1 MNTISYCNNEASNI
15 VRNTFKESQCLLKK
29 SIEKKNF
36 LINKDS
42 IKRLNLHNISS
53 SIIETELS
61 NKAVRNIIIN
71 FLEEAKN
78 IPLADVIFSLC
89 LVNEIL
95 PKKINGKRIGNE
107 TIVEETV
114 KIASDE
120 NKNIVKHSLKKSNLD
135 SSISTNFHSIKKDV
149 IEIRNSI
156 KFNFIIN
163 DLFYQNCNIKRNF
176 LEGNY
181 ISSERGDIISSFEPS
196 DSKTFSKVILNKD
209 FFQIDDQEAFV
220 KTNALLNSLKE
231 KLKDETSEDKISLIN
246 ERIKNLN
253 RNSTDIYIYN
263 DKTFYSKFRI
273 KDINQS
279 IKYYSQCCS
288 YGMIDVQTMNK
299 KFRNY
304 FVANE
309 INHVSS
315 ISYNVGVKL
324 AEDLFK
330 CLNSIGCILSCD

>member
-53 SIIETELS
+53 SIVETELS

-71 FLEEAKN
+71 FLEETKN
-78 IPLADVIFSLC
+78 IPLADVVFSLC

-95 PKKINGKRIGNE
+95 PKKINGKRISNK

-120 NKNIVKHSLKKSNLD
+120 NKNIVKQSLKKSNLD

-156 KFNFIIN
+156 KFKFIIN
-163 DLFYQNCNIKRNF
+163 DL
-176 LEGNY
+176 
-181 ISSERGDIISSFEPS
+181 
-196 DSKTFSKVILNKD
+196 
-209 FFQIDDQEAFV
+209 
-220 KTNALLNSLKE
+220 
-231 KLKDETSEDKISLIN
+231 
-246 ERIKNLN
+246 
-253 RNSTDIYIYN
+253 
-263 DKTFYSKFRI
+263 
-273 KDINQS
+273 
-279 IKYYSQCCS
+279 
-288 YGMIDVQTMNK
+288 
-299 KFRNY
+299 
-304 FVANE
+304 
-309 INHVSS
+309 
-315 ISYNVGVKL
+315 
-324 AEDLFK
+324 
-330 CLNSIGCILSCD
+330 